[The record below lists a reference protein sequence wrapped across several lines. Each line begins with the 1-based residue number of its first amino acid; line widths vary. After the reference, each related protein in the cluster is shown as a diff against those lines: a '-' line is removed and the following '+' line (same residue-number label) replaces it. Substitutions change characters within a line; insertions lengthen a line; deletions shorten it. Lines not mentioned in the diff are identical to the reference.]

1 MRFVFRIHKPRNVST
16 KRGCARSF
24 GCESRCKP
32 RRCNFVFC
40 DSGEEKFMSELRSLS
55 VTNYMP

>member
-32 RRCNFVFC
+32 RRWW
-40 DSGEEKFMSELRSLS
+40 SRLMQTKEKIGHGWKS
-55 VTNYMP
+55 VPEKR